1 MGLYFNKQL
10 IRFWQT
16 IFPTT
21 MGVSYRSAV
30 QNPSLKSGT
39 EGILEN
45 GESTKMDDVSCS
57 MLAVTEGLGICWS
70 ECSWSHVNPTRYTVG
85 NTEHVKQSTWCA
97 ACPGGPAPPSPALDG
112 LVRYSARR
120 YGFLQHCRA
129 PCPPGGTW
137 PGRPPGEHST
147 PAPGWTRSV
156 CSARRCDTAG
166 R

>member
-120 YGFLQHCRA
+120 YGFLQHC
-129 PCPPGGTW
+129 GGV
-137 PGRPPGEHST
+137 
-147 PAPGWTRSV
+147 GW
-156 CSARRCDTAG
+156 G
-166 R
+166 GG